1 MNTPSF
7 MTSNKNLLGGKISKV
22 YVKVPPLYFTATSFK
37 IIFKN
42 YGEKN
47 NYIWTNYSGSSRN
60 VIKINRNI
68 EDLKKIYFFSSCLSV
83 PEIREYTVVKE
94 NNKYVFKLWRITSDE
109 KNTVEEIEYSYSSFM
124 APIYIILE
132 KTDGKK
138 ELIINSVYA
147 TSLKNILCKPNLNK
161 NSIFQ
166 TEILYEVAK
175 DLEFNSE
182 KLKENAL
189 IKYKTKEFS
198 SYSETKLKP
207 QSIKIQENPRMISDE
222 KVIFYEFKD
231 FDNENNYK
239 NNYSLSIFNNT
250 NKIRNTDEFLFKPFY
265 QTLKFNNSGF
275 YNVYD
280 ENVIYV
286 NDFKIKSVECFRIID
301 CKCFMFLFNFD
312 EEQYT
317 YKIKETYIGGILPN
331 IVTYF
336 YESKFNKTL
345 PVSISLVFVD
355 GKEKLFGYLLID
367 EDDIHLNQID
377 NGKINIGYES
387 LTMLYD
393 MKSEKGCF
401 AKEIVDSI
409 YDMDNY
415 QITVPTYNIIK
426 IQEIYSSD
434 IQMARSSNSIRIND
448 TNISNLV
455 NSKKLS
461 FYNGNYFFSGYSE
474 SSKSIIIIKNYS
486 NYIKSNTVF
495 NFNTS
500 KNRYEF
506 KVDKKVTENDGI
518 YLEVDNNSILN

>member
-22 YVKVPPLYFTATSFK
+22 YVKVPPLYFTASSFK

-47 NYIWTNYSGSSRN
+47 NYIWTNYTDASRN

-68 EDLKKIYFFSSCLSV
+68 EELKKIYLFSTCLSV

-94 NNKYVFKLWRITSDE
+94 NNKISFNLWRITSDE
-109 KNTVEEIEYSYSSFM
+109 KYAVEEIEYSYRSFM

-138 ELIINSVYA
+138 ELIINSVYE

-161 NSIFQ
+161 KSIFQ

-182 KLKENAL
+182 ELKENAS
-189 IKYKTKEFS
+189 IKYKSKEFNTFK
-198 SYSETKLKP
+198 ETKLKP
-207 QSIKIQENPRMISDE
+207 QSIKIGENLNFFNTK
-222 KVIFYEFKD
+222 KVIFYDFKN
-231 FDNENNYK
+231 FDNKNNYK
-239 NNYSLSIFNNT
+239 FNYSLSIFNNT
-250 NKIRNTDEFLFKPFY
+250 NKIRNTEEFLIKPFY
-265 QTLKFNNSGF
+265 QTMKFNNSGF

-280 ENVIYV
+280 DNVIYV
-286 NDFKIKSVECFRIID
+286 NDFKIKNVECFRIID

-317 YKIKETYIGGILPN
+317 YNIETNYEGSILPN

-336 YESKFNKTL
+336 YASKFNKIL
-345 PVSISLVFVD
+345 PVTVSSIFVD

-367 EDDIHLNQID
+367 EDDIDFNQIN

-387 LTMLYD
+387 LSMLYD
-393 MKSEKGCF
+393 MKSTKGCYS
-401 AKEIVDSI
+401 KEIQNSV
-409 YDMDNY
+409 YEMDEIQVTIPVN
-415 QITVPTYNIIK
+415 NIIK

-434 IQMARSSNSIRIND
+434 LMMIRSSNPIRVND

-500 KNRYEF
+500 KNRFEF